1 MWQIKSQSDE
11 SQNSL
16 QVIECL
22 LRVAVVPAKR
32 VERRHTANELILLMF
47 NPTI

>member
-1 MWQIKSQSDE
+1 MKSQSDE
-11 SQNSL
+11 IQDSL

-32 VERRHTANELILLMF
+32 VERRHTANEQIF
-47 NPTI
+47 IR